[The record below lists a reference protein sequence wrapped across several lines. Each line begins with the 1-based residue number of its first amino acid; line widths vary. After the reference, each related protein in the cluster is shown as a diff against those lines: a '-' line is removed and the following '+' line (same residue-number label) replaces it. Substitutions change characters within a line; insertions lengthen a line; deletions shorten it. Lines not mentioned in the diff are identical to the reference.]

1 MKQPRNKWKFRQRF
15 RANAYG
21 WSASTLATQRLKEA
35 LSEIKAVK
43 RKDPVAAAEGAI
55 ILMERIWPAFAH
67 IDTSSGALGNAAA
80 KAVQELTGIIVAA
93 PVDEDEREQW
103 LQRLQQAI
111 ANDGVDYLGEVR
123 DRWGELCGSAERAS
137 READSLLPAV
147 RNVWSQSQG
156 GYFSGT
162 PSCLSCLLVSGRYQ
176 ELLDLIDEAPF
187 VWWHYRQFG
196 VRALEAMEKIDEA
209 IEYAEQSRSLNDPSV
224 VIARTCEGI
233 LLRAGR
239 ADEAYLRYAHDAH
252 QAGTYLATCRSII
265 RTYPNKEPREILQD
279 CIDRTPFEPGK
290 WFAAAKTL
298 GFLDIAAGVASRSPV
313 NITTLLRAARDF
325 SEPNP
330 SFSRASAM
338 AALHWMSQG
347 QYYEI
352 TDRDIR
358 QARDLAL
365 SAARAE
371 GSQSTLE
378 ETSQFITQLAE
389 SDGTDEFV
397 RRILQMQR

>member
-15 RANAYG
+15 RANTYG
-21 WSASTLATQRLKEA
+21 WSASTLAARRLKEA

-67 IDTSSGALGNAAA
+67 IDTSSGALGNATA
-80 KAVQELTGIIVAA
+80 KTVHELTEIIVAA

-111 ANDGVDYLGEVR
+111 ADEGGDYLGEVR
-123 DRWGELCGSAERAS
+123 ERWGELCGSAERAAQ
-137 READSLLPAV
+137 EANALLPTV
-147 RNVWSQSQG
+147 RYVWSQPQSE
-156 GYFSGT
+156 YFSGT

-176 ELLDLIDEAPF
+176 ELLDLLEEAPF

-196 VRALEAMEKIDEA
+196 VRALEAMGKINEA
-209 IEYAEQSRSLNDPSV
+209 IEYAEESRGLNDPPSL
-224 VIARTCEGI
+224 IARACEGI
-233 LLRAGR
+233 LLRASR

-265 RTYPNKEPREILQD
+265 RTYPHKDSREILQD
-279 CIDRTPFEPGK
+279 CIERTPFEPGK
-290 WFAAAKTL
+290 WFAAAKSL
-298 GFLDIAAGVASRSPV
+298 GFLDIASELAYRSPV
-313 NITTLLRAARDF
+313 NIATLLRAAHDF
-325 SEPNP
+325 SETNP
-330 SFSRASAM
+330 TFSRVSAM

-347 QYYEI
+347 QFYEI
-352 TDRDIR
+352 TDRDVR

-371 GSQSTLE
+371 GSESTRE
-378 ETSQFITQLAE
+378 ETSQFITQLSE
-389 SDGTDEFV
+389 SNDIDEFV
-397 RRILQMQR
+397 RKILQM